1 MSPRAAWRLETL
13 GFREVY
19 DYTAGKQDWA
29 AAGLP
34 TEGTLAERP
43 RAGDVARR
51 DVPTCRLDETVKA
64 IRERVERSGF
74 EACVVVNEE
83 RVVFGILREKQLA
96 AADDEP
102 AERAMRVGPSTFRP
116 NVDIEEMAMFMA
128 EHDLPNAPVT
138 TSDGRLV
145 GLLRREDAAR
155 VAHELH
161 VREHHEGVQGGSS
174 PASGASG

>member
-19 DYTAGKQDWA
+19 DYEAGKQDWA
-29 AAGLP
+29 AHALP

-43 RAGDVARR
+43 RAGDLAHR
-51 DVPTCRLDETVKA
+51 DVPTCRLDEPVKA
-64 IRERVERSGF
+64 IRERVERAGF
-74 EACVVVNEE
+74 EACVVVNED
-83 RVVFGILREKQLA
+83 RVVFGILRDKQLGA
-96 AADDEP
+96 PDDEP
-102 AERAMRVGPSTFRP
+102 AERAMQPGPGTFRP
-116 NVDIEEMAMFMA
+116 NVDIEEMASFMA
-128 EHDLPNAPVT
+128 EHDLPSAPIT

-161 VREHHEGVQGGSS
+161 VREDLGGDGES
-174 PASGASG
+174 